1 MNLTVLEFIVSLH
14 EENRLANS
22 YDSILNEVTLLSD
35 QTQSEFGI

>member
-1 MNLTVLEFIVSLH
+1 MNLTVLKFIVSLH

-22 YDSILNEVTLLSD
+22 YDPNLNEVTLLSD